1 MRLTVS
7 KVERR
12 EERVPVTTVV
22 VVGTQWGD
30 EGKGKI
36 TDYLAERAGVVARYQ
51 GGNNA
56 GHQIKLGDQKF
67 DLHLLPSG
75 ILYPDKLCVMGNGM
89 VIDPRALLHEIAYIG
104 KLQARMGRLV
114 ISERAHLVMPYH
126 VRLDELEEERKGID
140 GIGTTRK
147 GIGPAYMDKAA
158 RIGIRVVDLLC
169 ADDFIQKLEVN
180 LREKN
185 RLFEKYYEVA
195 GFTVEEIASAYLPM
209 ADQIREF
216 VTDTS
221 AVLDEAIQAGQD
233 ILFEGAQA
241 TMLDID
247 HGTYPYVTSSNP
259 VAGGVCIGSGVGPTK
274 IDKVIGVVKAY
285 STRVGEGP
293 FVTELLDDLG
303 ESIRETG
310 HEYGVTTGR
319 PRRIGW
325 LDAVVTRHARRV
337 SGLDGIAVTK
347 LDILTGIP
355 ELKICVAYRYKG
367 HELRDVPA
375 SLSALRECE
384 PVYETFSGWTEDIRS
399 VKTWDGLPTA
409 AKHYLE
415 RVAEL
420 TGAPLWMYGTGAER
434 DQLVELQPAF

>member
-1 MRLTVS
+1 
-7 KVERR
+7 
-12 EERVPVTTVV
+12 
-22 VVGTQWGD
+22 
-30 EGKGKI
+30 
-36 TDYLAERAGVVARYQ
+36 
-51 GGNNA
+51 
-56 GHQIKLGDQKF
+56 
-67 DLHLLPSG
+67 
-75 ILYPDKLCVMGNGM
+75 MGNGM
-89 VIDPRALLHEIAYIG
+89 VIDPRALLQEISYVKNLLG
-104 KLQARMGRLV
+104 HMGRLV

-126 VRLDELEEERKGID
+126 IRLDELEEERKGTA

-158 RIGIRVVDLLC
+158 RIGIRITDLLHVE
-169 ADDFIQKLEVN
+169 DFMDKLEEN

-195 GFTVEEIASAYLPM
+195 GFTVEAIAAEYLPL
-209 ADQIREF
+209 AEAIRPF
-216 VTDTS
+216 VADTS
-221 AVLDEAIQAGQD
+221 AVLDDAILAGQD

-274 IDKVIGVVKAY
+274 IDKVVGVVKAY

-293 FVTELLDDLG
+293 FVTELNNELG
-303 ESIRETG
+303 AQLREVG

-347 LDILTGIP
+347 LDILTGLSEI
-355 ELKICVAYRYKG
+355 KICVAYRLHGK
-367 HELRDVPA
+367 EIRDVPA
-375 SLSALRECE
+375 SLTELRQCE
-384 PVYETFSGWTEDIRS
+384 PVYETLPGWTEDIRS
-399 VKTWDGLPTA
+399 ARSLADLPA
-409 AKHYLE
+409 AARAYLE
-415 RVAEL
+415 RIAEL
-420 TGAPLWMYGTGAER
+420 TGAPLWMFGTGAER
-434 DQLVELQPAF
+434 DQLVLLQSAF

>member
-1 MRLTVS
+1 MA
-7 KVERR
+7 
-12 EERVPVTTVV
+12 TVV

-36 TDYLAERAGVVARYQ
+36 TDYLAERAHVVARYQ

-56 GHQIKLGDQKF
+56 GHQIKLGAQKF

-75 ILYPDKLCVMGNGM
+75 VLYPDKLCVMGNGM
-89 VIDPRALLHEIAYIG
+89 VIDPRALLQEIAYVMSLRG
-104 KLQARMGRLV
+104 AMGQLV

-126 VRLDELEEERKGID
+126 VRLDELEEERKGVA

-158 RIGIRVVDLLC
+158 RIGIRITDLLHE
-169 ADDFIQKLEVN
+169 DDFLAKLEMN

-185 RLFEKYYEVA
+185 RMFEKYYEVP
-195 GFTVEEIASAYLPM
+195 GFTVEEIAAAYLPL
-209 ADQIREF
+209 ADQIRPF
-216 VTDTS
+216 VADTA
-221 AVLDEAIQAGQD
+221 AVLDAAIQTGQD

-274 IDKVIGVVKAY
+274 IDKVVGVVKAY

-293 FVTELLDDLG
+293 FVTELHDALG
-303 ESIRETG
+303 AHIREVG

-325 LDAVVTRHARRV
+325 LDTVVTRHARRV

-347 LDILTGIP
+347 LDILTGLP
-355 ELKICVAYRYKG
+355 EIKICVAYRLHGK
-367 HELRDVPA
+367 EVLEVPA
-375 SLSALRECE
+375 SLTDVRQCE
-384 PVYETFSGWTEDIRS
+384 PVYETLPGWDEDIRGATS
-399 VKTWDGLPTA
+399 LADLPGA
-409 AKHYLE
+409 ARRYLE
-415 RVAEL
+415 RTAEL
-420 TGAPLWMYGTGAER
+420 TGAPLWMFGTGAER
-434 DQLVELQPAF
+434 DQLAQLQSPF

>member
-1 MRLTVS
+1 MA
-7 KVERR
+7 
-12 EERVPVTTVV
+12 TVV

-36 TDYLAERAGVVARYQ
+36 TDYLAERADVVARYQ

-75 ILYPDKLCVMGNGM
+75 VLYPDKVCVMGNGM
-89 VIDPRALLHEIAYIG
+89 VIDPRALLQEISYVKNLLG
-104 KLQARMGRLV
+104 HMGRLV

-126 VRLDELEEERKGID
+126 IRLDELEEERKGTA

-158 RIGIRVVDLLC
+158 RIGIRITDLLHVE
-169 ADDFIQKLEVN
+169 DFIDKLEKN

-195 GFTVEEIASAYLPM
+195 GFTVEAIAAEYLPL
-209 ADQIREF
+209 AEAIRPF
-216 VTDTS
+216 VADTS
-221 AVLDEAIQAGQD
+221 AVLDDAILAGQD

-274 IDKVIGVVKAY
+274 IDKVVGVVKAY

-293 FVTELLDDLG
+293 FVTELNNELG
-303 ESIRETG
+303 AQLREVG

-325 LDAVVTRHARRV
+325 PDAVVTPHARRV

-347 LDILTGIP
+347 LDILTGLSEI
-355 ELKICVAYRYKG
+355 KICVAYRLHGK
-367 HELRDVPA
+367 EIRDVPA
-375 SLSALRECE
+375 SLTELRQCE
-384 PVYETFSGWTEDIRS
+384 PVYETLPGWTEDIRS
-399 VKTWDGLPTA
+399 ARSLADLPA
-409 AKHYLE
+409 AARVYLE
-415 RVAEL
+415 RTAEL
-420 TGAPLWMYGTGAER
+420 TGAPLWMFGTGAER
-434 DQLVELQPAF
+434 DQLVLLQSAF

>member
-1 MRLTVS
+1 M
-7 KVERR
+7 
-12 EERVPVTTVV
+12 TTIV

-36 TDYLAERAGVVARYQ
+36 TDYLAERAHVVARYQ

-56 GHQIKLGDQKF
+56 GHQIKIGVQKF

-75 ILYPDKLCVMGNGM
+75 VLYPDKLCVMGNGM
-89 VIDPRALLHEIAYIG
+89 VIDPRSLLQEISYIQ
-104 KLQARMGRLV
+104 KLQGAMGKLV

-126 VRLDELEEERKGID
+126 IRLDELEEERKGPAS
-140 GIGTTRK
+140 IGTTRK

-158 RIGIRVVDLLC
+158 RIGIRITDLLHE
-169 ADDFIQKLEVN
+169 ADFLEKLAEN

-185 RLFEKYYEVA
+185 RMFEKYYEVE
-195 GFTVEEIASAYLPM
+195 GFTVESIAAEYLPL
-209 ADQIREF
+209 AELIRPY

-221 AVLDEAIQAGQD
+221 AVLNKAIEEGQD

-259 VAGGVCIGSGVGPTK
+259 VAGGVCIGSGIGPTR
-274 IDKVIGVVKAY
+274 IDKALGVVKAY

-293 FVTELLDDLG
+293 FVTELHDDLG
-303 ESIRETG
+303 KHIREIG

-337 SGLDGIAVTK
+337 SGLDGIAITK

-355 ELKICVAYRYKG
+355 ELKICVAYKLHGQEIR
-367 HELRDVPA
+367 EVPA
-375 SLSALRECE
+375 SLTELRQCE
-384 PVYETFSGWTEDIRS
+384 PVYETLAGWTEDIRS
-399 VKTWDGLPTA
+399 IRTFEGLPA
-409 AKHYLE
+409 AARTYLQ
-415 RVAEL
+415 RAAEL
-420 TGAPLWMYGTGAER
+420 TGAALWMYGTGAER
-434 DQLVELQPAF
+434 DQLVELQSAF